1 MKKYVFLIISLLCF
15 VTVPAICEPAYTE
28 VSPGIFK
35 WVYTGLVEYDSNGNI
50 IHLKY
55 PSYATSINEHWYEY
69 NTKGNMIRSKT
80 ISFNAYE
87 FWYEYDAKGN
97 MIHSKHSNG
106 SEEWYEYDAKGNIA
120 HKKESNDDE
129 LWELWNKYTY
139 YSNRAIKTKTV
150 YANELD
156 YIEKDYYEHMNLI
169 DKL

>member
-69 NTKGNMIRSKT
+69 NT
-80 ISFNAYE
+80 
-87 FWYEYDAKGN
+87 KGN